1 MRAPTFNR
9 CLGIVSLAP
18 WLWLT
23 PPALAQ
29 VEQFMLKSGSQVGPA
44 TELKP
49 KNCVTAKDGS
59 ITCDTELVN
68 PPGNTPA
75 KPQYNPFS
83 N

>member
-1 MRAPTFNR
+1 MRPPSLIPA
-9 CLGIVSLAP
+9 LGIVSLAP

-29 VEQFMLKSGSQVGPA
+29 VEQFMLKSRSQVGPT
-44 TELKP
+44 TEVKP
-49 KNCVTAKDGS
+49 KNCKTAKDGS
-59 ITCDTELVN
+59 VTCDTELVK

-75 KPQYNPFS
+75 KPPYNPFT